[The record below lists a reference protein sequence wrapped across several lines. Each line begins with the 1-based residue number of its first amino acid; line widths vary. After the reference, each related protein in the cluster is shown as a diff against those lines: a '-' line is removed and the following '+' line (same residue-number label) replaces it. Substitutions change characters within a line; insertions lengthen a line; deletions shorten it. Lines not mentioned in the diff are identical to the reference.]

1 MNWTRRVCCAER
13 IPVEQPVGVGQGQ
26 SECVICERVMFVN
39 CAQALTD
46 QHRSQVSNES
56 VIQRRVH

>member
-1 MNWTRRVCCAER
+1 
-13 IPVEQPVGVGQGQ
+13 VEQPVGVGQGQ